1 MSLQKISF
9 KVPPGLWESF
19 SKQAGSLFLARA
31 PFLNHMISK
40 EATELATDL
49 AGKQLSLRAKR
60 RISGML
66 KQQDAKSVNIE
77 VEESTAATL
86 NKVVK
91 KGNLVRDA
99 FLCRMLIFLRGSD
112 WLLNYLEVPREV
124 QPGGGLE
131 AMPSSPMKALEAVRD
146 DPLYY
151 IRNTV
156 QKRWKCG
163 IYAIRLPDTL
173 DWAAC
178 YLEDSEVPGTR
189 AFKKE
194 KQEMAE
200 AFEVHEREAFSVA
213 PKINKGKRK

>member
-1 MSLQKISF
+1 MGLQKISF
-9 KVPPGLWESF
+9 KVPPGLWENF

-40 EATELATDL
+40 EAKELAADL
-49 AGKQLSLRAKR
+49 AGKRLSLRAKR
-60 RISGML
+60 HISGML
-66 KQQDAKSVNIE
+66 KQQGAKSVNIE
-77 VEESTAATL
+77 VEESTAAAL
-86 NKVVK
+86 NKVIQE
-91 KGNLVRDA
+91 GNLVRDA
-99 FLCRMLIFLRGSD
+99 FLCRMIIFLRGSD
-112 WLLNYLEVPREV
+112 WLLDYLEVPRDV
-124 QPGGGLE
+124 QGEGGLE

-156 QKRWKCG
+156 QKNWKCG
-163 IYAIRLPDTL
+163 IYAMRLPDSL

-178 YLEDSEVPGTR
+178 YLEDSDAPGTK

-200 AFEVHEREAFSVA
+200 AFELLEREAFSVA
-213 PKINKGKRK
+213 PKISKGKRK